1 MMLRMEYCQSR
12 VADVNAGQ
20 TVVDACERANI
31 LAAGA
36 IRRPLRDSL
45 LTAARVPLPRGTPG
59 LSYVR
64 GSGPARGTTPLLRS
78 APAHL
83 SMTVSA
89 STLVIGSLL
98 PARHVPERLLSHIPR
113 PVLPTAA

>member
-64 GSGPARGTTPLLRS
+64 GSGPARGNHP
-78 APAHL
+78 APA
-83 SMTVSA
+83 
-89 STLVIGSLL
+89 IG
-98 PARHVPERLLSHIPR
+98 ARAPLHDGERLDPR
-113 PVLPTAA
+113 DRVTPSCAPCP

>member
-1 MMLRMEYCQSR
+1 MMLRMENCQSR

-45 LTAARVPLPRGTPG
+45 LTAARVPLPLGRPG
-59 LSYVR
+59 CR
-64 GSGPARGTTPLLRS
+64 MCAGAGRHGGTTPLLRS

-83 SMTVSA
+83 SMRVSA
-89 STLVIGSLL
+89 SALVIGSLL